1 MSINTNEQT
10 LARIKNNLQ
19 MPLIV
24 RDMLL
29 SDTKPSDDATYALHE
44 MLGNF
49 TAEQAILSSVMTVQ
63 EIATFE
69 GIISADLTFLKME
82 CDRLNE
88 RYISRE
94 QLSHE
99 NPDLWEETQKDM
111 MGVIAEDIEG
121 FLDLINLCHLSFEIT
136 NPKMA
141 SILEII
147 TTQLQAHLVIIDE
160 IIEMLKTEKRSM
172 AFTAPESLVNGYE
185 ASNVVMFPR

>member
-29 SDTKPSDDATYALHE
+29 SDTKPSDDASYALHE

-49 TAEQAILSSVMTVQ
+49 TVEQAILSSVMTVQ

-69 GIISADLTFLKME
+69 GIISTDLTFLEME

-99 NPDLWEETQKDM
+99 NPELWEETQKEM

-160 IIEMLKTEKRSM
+160 IIELLKTEKRSM
-172 AFTAPESLVNGYE
+172 AITTPQSMVNGYE